1 MCDLD
6 HPVSCR
12 CKNTDSWCVRKGDSL
27 HTFPLDVLMVP
38 SSTITVVADG
48 EHLTCGGFSL
58 SETPHLGNF
67 EFITDYLDGLSRS
80 HRRGNTG
87 AAFMGSTHSGAPTPW
102 RAMVEDSAEEFLT
115 ASSGEGSF
123 SLPSPGRHDTG
134 ASLTLITTTPKK
146 ENALATQATM
156 TVPLWMAVP
165 WPKTYPLFE

>member
-1 MCDLD
+1 
-6 HPVSCR
+6 
-12 CKNTDSWCVRKGDSL
+12 
-27 HTFPLDVLMVP
+27 
-38 SSTITVVADG
+38 
-48 EHLTCGGFSL
+48 
-58 SETPHLGNF
+58 
-67 EFITDYLDGLSRS
+67 
-80 HRRGNTG
+80 
-87 AAFMGSTHSGAPTPW
+87 MGSTHSGAPTPW